1 MHSLPVHQVP
11 IDTPHPSEI
20 LQLPAGEKGYHWILS
35 DAERNHIAE
44 MLDVEDKSL
53 LTLRGNRMMR
63 ERAVCSGCGKHSGLD
78 DLVHNALYAGIHG
91 KVFMLDVLV
100 HGPKVDSPGHV
111 ITCSGCGSVHD
122 GLFLWIP
129 SLPW

>member
-1 MHSLPVHQVP
+1 MHSLLVPQIP
-11 IDTPHPSEI
+11 IDAPSPSEL
-20 LQLPAGEKGYHWILS
+20 LQLPTGENGYHWILS
-35 DAERNHIAE
+35 DAERNHIAK

-53 LTLRGNRMMR
+53 LTLRGSRMMR
-63 ERAVCSGCGKHSGLD
+63 ERATCSGCGKHSGLD

-91 KVFMLDVLV
+91 KAFMLDVLV
-100 HGPKVDSPGHV
+100 HGPKAGSPGHE

-122 GLFLWIP
+122 GRFYWIP